1 MGTISIKKRHS
12 IRKDEAAAL
21 MADLQREI
29 GPASDLFRSDRIEK
43 VETDSPFTLFLINR
57 QPVVM
62 KYETWTFPTIR
73 GALLHTFSQRRITV
87 DKGAIPFVING
98 ADIMRP
104 GITTVTDDVR
114 AGAPVLIVEEGYG
127 KPIAVGIALQDG
139 PELLKQPKGKM
150 VRTIHYV
157 GDLLWKME
165 L

>member
-1 MGTISIKKRHS
+1 MGTITIKKRHS
-12 IRKDEAAAL
+12 IRKDEAATL

-57 QPVVM
+57 QPVLM
-62 KYETWTFPTIR
+62 KYETWTFPTLR
-73 GALLHTFSQRRITV
+73 GALLHLFSQRRITV

-104 GITTVTDDVR
+104 GITLVTDDVK
-114 AGAPVLIVEEGYG
+114 AGSPVLIVEEGHG
-127 KPIAVGIALQDG
+127 KPIAVGVALYNG
-139 PELLKQPKGKM
+139 PELLKQQKGKM
-150 VRTIHYV
+150 IRTIHYV

-165 L
+165 M